1 MSRPGV
7 PGSRPSF
14 GANLGSITNHQSGI
28 LVPGAPAFRAFC
40 EGWGMSLSSSPQ
52 LYSSRICRG
61 APGSRPSF
69 GATSDQSSITNHQSG
84 ILVPGAP
91 ASRPSFGANLGSI
104 INQKSSIKNLSAG
117 CPSLS
122 RCCEGWGCQP
132 AERLTTLGYIPASSR
147 FLAVHHDSTSTTP
160 CSPMA

>member
-1 MSRPGV
+1 LRISNLARSMSHVSAGC
-7 PGSRPSF
+7 SRFAPVLWRQPRINHKSSIR
-14 GANLGSITNHQSGI
+14 NLSTGC
-28 LVPGAPAFRAFC
+28 P
-40 EGWGMSLSSSPQ
+40 SLSRFLRRLGNVTFIFATTLLVSYLPGCPR
-52 LYSSRICRG
+52 L
-61 APGSRPSF
+61 APVLWR
-69 GATSDQSSITNHQSG
+69 
-84 ILVPGAP
+84 
-91 ASRPSFGANLGSI
+91 NLGSI
-104 INQKSSIKNLSAG
+104 INHKSSIRNLSAG